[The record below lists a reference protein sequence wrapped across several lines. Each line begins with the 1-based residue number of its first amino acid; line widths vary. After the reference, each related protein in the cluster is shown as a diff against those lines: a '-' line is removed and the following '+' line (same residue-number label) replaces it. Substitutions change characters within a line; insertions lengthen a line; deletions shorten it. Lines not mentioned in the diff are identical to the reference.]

1 MSTLSNMFGINS
13 DDLALVTENPDAF
26 KSQSNTTLLRKDKRV
41 KTKGSI
47 NNIEIP
53 TYVTLESAFWTRLT
67 VRDHYINR
75 AGAEARTSQVFGGV
89 FKPVKMKVEVEINGK
104 TMLLQELI
112 RDLIAET
119 SAGKSADEINRIIE
133 DTNLLRGFADGMPL
147 MFQQMGASEN
157 GFQHAIEIFRSAG
170 AVDDLASLK
179 GNSRFHTCYDMKQ
192 KQGLEVV
199 AFELG
204 SADRTQSKTGQGF
217 TDIID
222 AVISNLVRVIGHK
235 TTAAILRKEI
245 EEKVASLSQGD
256 IKAKQTKIDS
266 ELAMSRQYPVI
277 WSGAARQKDT
287 TETGDMVTRDKYNAV
302 NAPCGRWTVLVN
314 GQTEDLDVWSNSTKQ
329 PVNAV
334 TTATAVVDTTVK
346 PF

>member
-1 MSTLSNMFGINS
+1 MFGINS

-53 TYVTLESAFWTRLT
+53 TYITLESAFWTRLT

-192 KQGLEVV
+192 
-199 AFELG
+199 
-204 SADRTQSKTGQGF
+204 S
-217 TDIID
+217 
-222 AVISNLVRVIGHK
+222 RVLK
-235 TTAAILRKEI
+235 L
-245 EEKVASLSQGD
+245 
-256 IKAKQTKIDS
+256 
-266 ELAMSRQYPVI
+266 
-277 WSGAARQKDT
+277 
-287 TETGDMVTRDKYNAV
+287 
-302 NAPCGRWTVLVN
+302 
-314 GQTEDLDVWSNSTKQ
+314 
-329 PVNAV
+329 
-334 TTATAVVDTTVK
+334 
-346 PF
+346 